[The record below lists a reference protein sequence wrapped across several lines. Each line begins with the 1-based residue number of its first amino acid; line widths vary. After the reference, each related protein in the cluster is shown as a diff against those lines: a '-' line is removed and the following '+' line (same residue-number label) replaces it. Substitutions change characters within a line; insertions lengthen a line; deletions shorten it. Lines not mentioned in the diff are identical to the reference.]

1 MGQAHLL
8 VHKEV
13 INNRTYTRMR
23 PIKGEDRIIE
33 IAKMLSGD
41 PPRKRK
47 RKRQSLVAKWTINKG
62 QLIICLWQF

>member
-41 PPRKRK
+41 PPPE
-47 RKRQSLVAKWTINKG
+47 SAKENAKALLQNGLLTKDN
-62 QLIICLWQF
+62 